1 MITYSVYSIIRFI
14 VVNKKCNKNA
24 YIFSNAFTFNQMVDL
39 DVQIKSIQDKLQQ
52 LLRQQALL
60 QKENQQLKKELEK
73 TTALHAEKQV
83 LLQNLQQQSDAVKL
97 GSGAISDA
105 EKSALSKRID
115 LYLKEIDKCLALL
128 NT

>member
-1 MITYSVYSIIRFI
+1 
-14 VVNKKCNKNA
+14 
-24 YIFSNAFTFNQMVDL
+24 MVDL
-39 DVQIKSIQDKLQQ
+39 DIQIKSIQDKLQQ
-52 LLRQQALL
+52 LLRQQVLL

-105 EKSALSKRID
+105 EKNALSKRID